1 MDLVLTELK
10 RKRVLPGREP
20 ENLIVLTDMAWDA
33 ACGSS
38 QVSYYTGSS
47 YRNVVKTAPWQTHIQ
62 MIRESFKRA
71 GEDMFGEGN
80 GYKPPRIVIWN
91 ISASCQ
97 DMHAKA
103 DEEGVVMLSGWS
115 PALFKV
121 LMARG
126 VEIQTPEQALRLQ
139 LEDPLYDLVRSRI
152 AAFRA
157 TH

>member
-1 MDLVLTELK
+1 
-10 RKRVLPGREP
+10 
-20 ENLIVLTDMAWDA
+20 MAWDA

-115 PALFKV
+115 PTLFKV

-152 AAFRA
+152 AAFRS